1 MWTELGITGDKCHV
15 KNHVIHPLDESRKLY
30 MFSDAPH
37 LIKCVRNRLHDKK
50 VLRVIHFENTILFYN
65 IF

>member
-1 MWTELGITGDKCHV
+1 MWTELGITGDKCKV
-15 KNHVIHPLDESRKLY
+15 QNYVIHPMDDTRKLN

-50 VLRVIHFENTILFYN
+50 SSQGNTF
-65 IF
+65 